1 MWLFLAT
8 IVLCLTIVVL
18 FRMYIDLRRNDNMHA
33 RSLHRDTQNFQR
45 YTAVTSRPVQRP
57 SMPDFQKAIEQSRQD
72 QLVRLAIE
80 NHERNQ
86 AQQHVRTWR
95 EDEVPQP
102 TLGDL
107 RSAEMQ
113 MKIRRAYQ
121 ADPRLT
127 QQALMRHLQ
136 EDMHAMRLIEKR
148 KQLGIDDS

>member
-1 MWLFLAT
+1 MWLFLSAVMVCMT
-8 IVLCLTIVVL
+8 IMIL

-57 SMPDFQKAIEQSRQD
+57 AMPDFGRAIEQSRQD
-72 QLVRLAIE
+72 QLARLTIE
-80 NHERNQ
+80 NYERNQ

-102 TLGDL
+102 TLDDL

-121 ADPRLT
+121 VDPEAT
-127 QQALMRHLQ
+127 QAALMRHLQ
-136 EDMHAMRLIEKR
+136 QERERFGL
-148 KQLGIDDS
+148 